1 MKFGRVGVKND
12 EYPDQHEDGP
22 QDMFRGDEILPP
34 DMEKDKTEAHFG
46 CSYQACVSSTGIAE
60 AEEDQAVIENAEEER
75 GPQYVS

>member
-12 EYPDQHEDGP
+12 EYADQHEDGP
-22 QDMFRGDEILPP
+22 QDMFRGDEIPPP
-34 DMEKDKTEAHFG
+34 DMKKDKTEEHFS
-46 CSYQACVSSTGIAE
+46 CSDQACISSARIAE